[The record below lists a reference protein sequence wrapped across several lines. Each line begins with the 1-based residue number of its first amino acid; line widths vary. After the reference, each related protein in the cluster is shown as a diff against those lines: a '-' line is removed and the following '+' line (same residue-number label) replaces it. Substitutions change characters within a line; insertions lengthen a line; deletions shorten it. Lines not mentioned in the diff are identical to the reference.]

1 VVLGDERYN
10 STIWNV
16 PMTYTLS
23 YYQQSQGWVSFYSY
37 HPDYMI
43 GMNNYFYSFKGGNL
57 YRHNTNE
64 VRNNFYGE
72 QYTSRLVSVIND
84 SPLENKLFKTLTLEG
99 DDSWYALLE
108 TDLQY
113 SGVIDSAW
121 FERKEA
127 AWFAFVRTDYA
138 VPAPTSEYPLRSVNG
153 IGRSSSVVVDVGT
166 TEVSFSITPLV
177 QIGSI
182 LSVGDLLY
190 FAVAPYDSPQLAGKV
205 TDIVVNYRAGDNKIV
220 IDTAIPDTV
229 PISDQAPF
237 IMYIKS
243 PVAESHGVL
252 GHYMVFSLE
261 NTSTSKTEL
270 FAVSSEVM
278 KSYP

>member
-1 VVLGDERYN
+1 
-10 STIWNV
+10 
-16 PMTYTLS
+16 MTYTLS

-37 HPDYMI
+37 SPDYMI
-43 GMNNYFYSFKGGNL
+43 GMNNYFYSFKGGNI

-84 SPLENKLFKTLTLEG
+84 SPIENKLFKTLTLDG
-99 DDSWYALLE
+99 DDSWSALLE

-113 SGVIDSAW
+113 SGVIDAAW

-127 AWFAFVRTDYA
+127 AWFGFIRTDYA
-138 VPAPTSEYPLRSVNG
+138 VPAPASEYPLRSVNG
-153 IGRSSSVVVDVGT
+153 IGRSASVVINVGT
-166 TEVSFSITPLV
+166 TEVSFSIAPLV

-190 FAVAPYDSPQLAGKV
+190 FAVAPYDSPQLAGRV
-205 TDIVVNYRAGDNKIV
+205 TDIVVNYRAGENKV
-220 IDTAIPDTV
+220 VVDTTIPDTV
-229 PISDQAPF
+229 PISGQTPF
-237 IMYIKS
+237 IMYIKN

-261 NTSTSKTEL
+261 NASTSKTEL